1 MQSKSKVENVMCD
14 DSWTV
19 MIMMTITIT
28 MMMMMMMM
36 IMMVMIATMMTT
48 MPLKVQE
55 ATDTGVY
62 KQDKRR
68 EQQRERED
76 LERS

>member
-1 MQSKSKVENVMCD
+1 MCD
-14 DSWTV
+14 DSWTAMMMMMV
-19 MIMMTITIT
+19 MMMTMIA
-28 MMMMMMMM
+28 MMMMM
-36 IMMVMIATMMTT
+36 IIMMTIAMMMMT
-48 MPLKVQE
+48 MTLKVQE

-76 LERS
+76 LERF

>member
-28 MMMMMMMM
+28 MMMMM

-76 LERS
+76 LERF